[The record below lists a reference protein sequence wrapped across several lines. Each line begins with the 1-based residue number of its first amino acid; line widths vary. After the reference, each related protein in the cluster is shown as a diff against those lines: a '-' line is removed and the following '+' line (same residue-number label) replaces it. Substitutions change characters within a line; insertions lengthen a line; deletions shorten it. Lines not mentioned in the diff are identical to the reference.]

1 MEEQT
6 AGGSSW
12 NIQEC
17 TDDVKDGVT
26 VLVQKQAFFF
36 IYIRLLPSFINAL
49 LGPPMYI
56 FSLRYFYFS
65 LGPH

>member
-26 VLVQKQAFFF
+26 VLVQKQAFFIF
-36 IYIRLLPSFINAL
+36 LRLLPSFINAL
-49 LGPPMYI
+49 LGPPMFM
-56 FSLRYFYFS
+56 FSLRCFYFS
-65 LGPH
+65 LGPY